1 MNIISRLAWRNL
13 WRQPRRTWLTIG
25 AMVFSNALLVFMI
38 SIQFGM
44 YDLMIDNTLQAF
56 TGHLQI
62 QAPGYKDDLKMRQ
75 VVADIDNLAADLRRS
90 LDLETISARGSAFA
104 LASSEER
111 SYGLQIFGVD
121 PDHETL
127 VSSIPGLVKEGRFLD
142 DNNAAE
148 IVVGNVLARNLR
160 VDLGGELTLLGSGR
174 DGSFAAGVVIVV
186 GIFDSGVPEMDR
198 SIAEV
203 PLGYFQ
209 DMFYMEGAG
218 HQVVVTTPDLARVV
232 QVKLEIEQ
240 LLPANSD
247 LVVHDWVALQPG
259 LKQAIQADISS
270 AFFMYAVLVV
280 LVAFSVLNTQLM
292 SVLERTHEFGIVMS
306 LGLTPGRLGRLVILE
321 TLMMGAI
328 GMILGALLGGLIT
341 LWFGWNGFSYPGME
355 QMAANFNLPDR
366 FYPQATL
373 LTLTIGPAVV
383 FLGSF
388 LSALYPA
395 LRLYWLHPV
404 EAMRAA

>member
-75 VVADIDNLAADLRRS
+75 VVVDIDNLAADLRRS

-127 VSSIPGLVKEGRFLD
+127 VSSVPGLVKGGRFLD

-148 IVVGNVLARNLR
+148 IVVGKVLARNLR

-321 TLMMGAI
+321 TVMMGAV

-341 LWFGWNGFSYPGME
+341 LWFGWNGFSYPGMD

-373 LTLTIGPAVV
+373 LTLTVGPAVV

-395 LRLYWLHPV
+395 LRLHWLHPV